1 MKPTTLRVWVIIQ
14 FFLAAN
20 AVLLFAQ
27 ANSSIE
33 AVTGRTNRTL
43 LQRSGE
49 WTLLESQMTMPGGI
63 TVFTNGT
70 FRVNDGK
77 ARHLQEGQVLR
88 PDGNLLNPD
97 GSVMPVFDHI
107 AMSGARVM
115 VIKDGEGAA
124 LTDTLVLPE
133 MALVINP
140 DGTYARPGRSSRLVD
155 GQLLTLEG
163 VPMRGLDTISFRNGK
178 VVVYTSGALIPLP
191 SPNVIMAMYDETRV
205 RANGFIT
212 FPDGPAAQM
221 TEGRTSG
228 SKGYGRSGRVRLD
241 TKGHTAALLHL
252 PYPPFSWRW
261 QSWFSASARNRS
273 QTRHPAPG

>member
-107 AMSGARVM
+107 AMSGATVM
-115 VIKDGEGAA
+115 VFKDGEGAA
-124 LTDTLVLPE
+124 LTDTLVLPDGTS
-133 MALVINP
+133 INP

-178 VVVYTSGALIPLP
+178 VVVYKSGALIPLP
-191 SPNVIMAMYDETRV
+191 SPNVIMGMYDGTRV
-205 RANGFIT
+205 RADGFIT
-212 FPDGPAAQM
+212 FPDGTTAQM
-221 TEGRTSG
+221 TEGQTITVEG
-228 SKGYGRSGRVRLD
+228 VRAD
-241 TKGHTAALLHL
+241 
-252 PYPPFSWRW
+252 W
-261 QSWFSASARNRS
+261 
-273 QTRHPAPG
+273 